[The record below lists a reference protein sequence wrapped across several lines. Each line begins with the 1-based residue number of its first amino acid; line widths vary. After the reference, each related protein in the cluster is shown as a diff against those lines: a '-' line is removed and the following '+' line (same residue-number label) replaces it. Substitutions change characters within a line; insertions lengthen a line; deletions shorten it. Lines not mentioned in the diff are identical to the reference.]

1 MITLTP
7 VRTDGQHW
15 VRIEMDQ
22 QPMEQQGPFDADEVE
37 AATMRLAAICRA
49 MHSEVRIAPT
59 LAKAADL
66 KRRSR

>member
-7 VRTDGQHW
+7 VKTNGQHW
-15 VRIEMDQ
+15 VRIEMDRQ
-22 QPMEQQGPFDADEVE
+22 LMERQGPFDADEIE

-59 LAKAADL
+59 LAKATGL